1 MQMISF
7 HYLINKIKDVK
18 IKDYFSVF
26 PMITAL
32 ILKPFYRERY
42 QGTWL
47 ICEEPYEARDN
58 GYHFFRYM
66 CERQPQQKCY
76 YAVKKESVDA
86 KKVQKIVIVRE
97 DNQLRTKFN
106 EQENVIERNVE
117 ILKESRGKDRDFE
130 KIRYY
135 FNRYEFLMEIK
146 RIFNYVYLPLN
157 RSSVVYDFDNE
168 DNMFFYRRNRAIYV
182 DDSFEEPI
190 NKDLAK

>member
-1 MQMISF
+1 MTVTTLEEIYMKLLRLQIEKLYG
-7 HYLINKIKDVK
+7 HYNYDNITFNSDVTFLYGLNGCGKTTILNITEAIITGQIYKLFDYDFKKIV
-18 IKDYFSVF
+18 
-26 PMITAL
+26 L
-32 ILKPFYRERY
+32 
-42 QGTWL
+42 Q
-47 ICEEPYEARDN
+47 
-58 GYHFFRYM
+58 
-66 CERQPQQKCY
+66 
-76 YAVKKESVDA
+76 YAPKNNT

-168 DNMFFYRRNRAIYV
+168 DNMFFIEEIEQFMLMTLLRNPLIK
-182 DDSFEEPI
+182 I
-190 NKDLAK
+190 